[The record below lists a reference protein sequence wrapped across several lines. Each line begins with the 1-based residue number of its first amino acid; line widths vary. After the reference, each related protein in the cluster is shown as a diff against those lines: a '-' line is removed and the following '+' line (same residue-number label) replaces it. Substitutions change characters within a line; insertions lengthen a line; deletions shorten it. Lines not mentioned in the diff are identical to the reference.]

1 MSKRKSSP
9 KEADEEFEEVEV
21 EGEFWEEEE
30 YLDWESE
37 ETQAAAQ
44 GVAIDL
50 AFQKVNR
57 DNAQDATPERQLLRR
72 LEKVWAEI

>member
-1 MSKRKSSP
+1 MSKRKSSL

-21 EGEFWEEEE
+21 EGEFWEEEEE

-50 AFQKVNR
+50 AFQK
-57 DNAQDATPERQLLRR
+57 DATPERRLLRR
-72 LEKVWAEI
+72 LEKELRVQ